1 MVIKATEKPT
11 QIGKMAQTES
21 INNQLKIYVNNK
33 IITDNPTSE
42 SLIAFLRR
50 HGLTGTKLGCSEGG
64 CGSCTVLVSYYC
76 HFDGIVKRYSC
87 NACLAPASAMHNRHI
102 TTIEGL
108 DSPIQS
114 VLQKSHSR

>member
-1 MVIKATEKPT
+1 MT
-11 QIGKMAQTES
+11 QIES
-21 INNQLKIYVNNK
+21 IQQQLQIYVNN
-33 IITDNPTSE
+33 IILKDSPSTE

-76 HFDGIVKRYSC
+76 HHEKKVKRYSC
-87 NACLAPASAMHNRHI
+87 NACLAPASSMHNRHV

-114 VLQKSHSR
+114 VLQKSHSRFV